1 MEEFFFFVVFIF
13 SPAQFLIEEMVRQET
28 SFCLFSII
36 LSSFLLFVS
45 IFIIGGH
52 RVGSDSD
59 KPKIS
64 FGSVLIL
71 N

>member
-28 SFCLFSII
+28 SFCLFFII

-45 IFIIGGH
+45 IFIIGGR